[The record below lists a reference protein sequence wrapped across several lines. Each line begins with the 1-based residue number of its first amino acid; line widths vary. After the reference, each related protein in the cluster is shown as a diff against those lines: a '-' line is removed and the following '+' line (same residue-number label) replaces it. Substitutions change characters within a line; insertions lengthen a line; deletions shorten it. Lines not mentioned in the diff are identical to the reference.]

1 MPLRIK
7 KDTRNKEL
15 PDVARNTIAILSQT
29 IGHIKKHPK
38 DQQVLAILANS
49 ITLLT
54 SLIKPYIDQD
64 KNKPFEVDTTIKN

>member
-1 MPLRIK
+1 MSIRVK
-7 KDTRNKEL
+7 KDNRNKEL

-29 IGHIKKHPK
+29 IGHIKRHPK

-54 SLIKPYIDQD
+54 SLIKPYINEDTS
-64 KNKPFEVDTTIKN
+64 KPFEVDTTVKN

>member
-1 MPLRIK
+1 MSIRVK
-7 KDTRNKEL
+7 KDNRNKEL

-29 IGHIKKHPK
+29 IGHIKRHPK

-54 SLIKPYIDQD
+54 SLIRPYIDED
-64 KNKPFEVDTTIKN
+64 TSKPFQVDTTLKN